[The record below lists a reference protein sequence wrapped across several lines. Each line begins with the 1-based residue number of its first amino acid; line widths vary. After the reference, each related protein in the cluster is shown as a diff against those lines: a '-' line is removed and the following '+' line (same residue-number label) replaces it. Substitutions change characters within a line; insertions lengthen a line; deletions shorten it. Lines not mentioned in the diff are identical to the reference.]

1 MAPLPQEEGETRPAR
16 EEALSPEERRERV
29 LRTAANVLTYRARSS
44 QALYDRLV
52 EKGAAPE
59 DAAWAVARLRELGY
73 LNDADYGRLVVRDL
87 AARGYGPGRFS
98 FNVKGGRCEACEGG
112 GILTIEMHFLPD
124 IYVPCDVCK
133 GKRYNRETLEVK
145 YKDKNI
151 SDVLDMTVEEAC
163 VFFANIPKIARKL
176 QTLQEVGL
184 GYIQLG
190 QAATTLSGGEAQRVK
205 LANELA
211 RRDTGQT
218 VYILDEPTTGL
229 HVADVHRLVKVL
241 DKLVDAGNT
250 VIVIEHNLD
259 VIKRADY
266 IIDLGPEGGSG
277 GGTIVATG
285 TPEEVAQNPDSFT
298 GQYLKPVLERA
309 AELKQSQ
316 K

>member
-1 MAPLPQEEGETRPAR
+1 MEWVDKVIGIDQSPIGRTPRSNPATYTG
-16 EEALSPEERRERV
+16 V
-29 LRTAANVLTYRARSS
+29 FGDIRTLFSNT
-44 QALYDRLV
+44 Q
-52 EKGAAPE
+52 
-59 DAAWAVARLRELGY
+59 DAKM
-73 LNDADYGRLVVRDL
+73 
-87 AARGYGPGRFS
+87 RGYGPGRFS

-145 YKDKNI
+145 YKDKSI

-259 VIKRADY
+259 VIKRVDY

-285 TPEEVAQNPDSFT
+285 TPEKVAQNPASFT

-309 AELKQSQ
+309 AELQKSQ